1 MFSPRLLRRIF
12 VGNWKRVGK
21 EFFPVSFEF
30 FCFTLFL
37 FSFLLVWRIEMRSF
51 WINTPHWTEL
61 LRDLAIEILLP
72 QIKVKTARNYI
83 CRANGCGCSER
94 SSLYRYI
101 SDCRVRKSNLS
112 TRFLCFSG
120 AGFNEYFVIL
130 LHCKYI
136 ISTENFQKII
146 NKLFANCK

>member
-1 MFSPRLLRRIF
+1 MFSPRLLRLIF

-21 EFFPVSFEF
+21 EYFPVSFEF

-94 SSLYRYI
+94 SSLFC
-101 SDCRVRKSNLS
+101 SVRKSNLS
-112 TRFLCFSG
+112 TRFLWFSG
-120 AGFNEYFVIL
+120 GGFNEGFVIL

-136 ISTENFQKII
+136 ISTENFQKIP
-146 NKLFANCK
+146 KEALV